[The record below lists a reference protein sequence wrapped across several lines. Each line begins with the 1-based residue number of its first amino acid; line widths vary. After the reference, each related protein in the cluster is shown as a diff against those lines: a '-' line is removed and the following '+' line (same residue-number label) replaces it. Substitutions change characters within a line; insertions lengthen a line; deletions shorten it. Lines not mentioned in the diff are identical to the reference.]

1 MQDINTIKDVL
12 DVVNRAIVIRSKDSL
27 DSLILAAK
35 AIESWESP
43 VEADDNLDCRKEA
56 IALIDNTYFIIHRH
70 ERVLA
75 KVLEQTEKIKE
86 ELK

>member
-12 DVVNRAIVIRSKDSL
+12 DVVNRAIVLRGKASL
-27 DSLILAAK
+27 DDLLLAAK

-70 ERVLA
+70 DRVLA
-75 KVLEQTEKIKE
+75 KVLALTEKIKE
-86 ELK
+86 EIK